1 MRMLDVIDAKRNGHK
16 LTDAQVQYF
25 VDGVVDGS
33 IPDYQ
38 ISALLMAIY
47 FQGMEA
53 SEQTKL
59 TMAMLESG
67 DQLDLTK
74 IEGIKVDKHST
85 GGVGDKTSLPLAAMV
100 AATGIPVPMISGRGL
115 GHTGGTLDKL
125 EAIPGFKV
133 ALTEAEFINQVQ
145 QIGLAIVGATGQIAP
160 ADARIYGLRD
170 VTDTVDSIPLI
181 ASSILSKKLASGTD
195 ALVIDVKTGA
205 GAFMKEMADAQKLAH
220 ALVEIANGAGV
231 NSMAIISDMNQP
243 LGNKIGN
250 SLEIEESI
258 EVLQGNGPA
267 DLMELILTLGSQM
280 VVLGKKAA
288 TLDAARQL
296 LEQTITDGS
305 ALYKFRQM
313 IEMQGGDPAV
323 IEHPKIMPQAK
334 YHFEI
339 KAQTAGVVS
348 QITADEMGIASMLLG
363 GGRAAKE
370 DQLDYSVGLVLH
382 HKIGDQ
388 VQVGDALVTVYS
400 NQEDI
405 AQVEKLIRDNFI
417 IGASATAPQ
426 LIHEVIT
433 DWQKAG
439 NTYGRTKWVV

>member
-1 MRMLDVIDAKRNGHK
+1 MRMLDVIDAKRNGK
-16 LTDAQVQYF
+16 VLSDEQIQYF
-25 VDGVVDGS
+25 VDGVVDNS

-67 DQLDLTK
+67 DQLDLNA
-74 IEGIKVDKHST
+74 IDGIKVDKHST

-125 EAIPGFKV
+125 EAIPGFRV
-133 ALTEAEFINQVQ
+133 SLTEKEFIDQVKE
-145 QIGLAIVGATGQIAP
+145 IGLAIVGATGQIAP

-195 ALVIDVKTGA
+195 ALVIDVKTGS
-205 GAFMKEMADAQKLAH
+205 GAFMKAEADAQKLAH

-243 LGNKIGN
+243 LGKKIGN

-258 EVLQGNGPA
+258 DVLKDKGPQ

-280 VVLGKKAA
+280 VVLGKKAD
-288 TLDAARQL
+288 TLDEARAL
-296 LEQTITDGS
+296 LKQTVTDGS
-305 ALYKFRQM
+305 ALKKFTQM
-313 IEMQGGDPAV
+313 IEMQGGDTAV
-323 IEHPKIMPQAK
+323 IDHPEIMPQAK
-334 YHFEI
+334 YHIDI
-339 KAQTAGVVS
+339 KAQSDGYVT
-348 QITADEMGIASMLLG
+348 QITADEMGIASMQLG

-382 HKIGDQ
+382 HKIGDEIKR
-388 VQVGDALVTVYS
+388 GDSLVTVYS

-405 AQVEKLIRDNFI
+405 SRVEQLIRANFI
-417 IGASATAPQ
+417 IGEQVTAPE
-426 LIHEVIT
+426 LIHEIIT
-433 DWQKAG
+433 D
-439 NTYGRTKWVV
+439 